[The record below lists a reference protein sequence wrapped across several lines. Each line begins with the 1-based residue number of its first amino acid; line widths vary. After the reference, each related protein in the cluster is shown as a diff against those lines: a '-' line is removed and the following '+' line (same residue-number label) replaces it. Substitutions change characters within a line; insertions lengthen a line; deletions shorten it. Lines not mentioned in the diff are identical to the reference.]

1 MKKRIVSALAI
12 VLPLLLVAGCGGSRQ
27 PAAENAP
34 AAENPPKPVTLK
46 VFVVPNVGEEYY
58 NNLIAAHIKKKFPHI
73 TLEWIPYGQKLPE
86 LLASGNAP
94 DLIFDGLT
102 NLIPT
107 LELDIPLSLDE
118 LAERNKFDFSK
129 IQPEMI
135 KEIRSYSKTGELV
148 AWPQAKHIFALH
160 YNKDI
165 FDQFGVPYPKEG
177 STWEE
182 VMELAAKLSR
192 THEGIEY
199 RGLSPGVGH
208 NRLSTQ
214 LSAPYVDPKT
224 EKSVIG
230 THESWRKLFQTYKDV
245 FGIPGNYPK
254 GAAYNDA
261 ARAFMT
267 DKKLAMYPHLLMLPD
282 PKLGVNMGLTTF
294 PFFKDKPWI
303 GPSGFMEVMV
313 ISKTTK
319 NPDAAFQVVAYLTSD
334 EVQTSNARL
343 GMNPVVTNTQAQMSL
358 FADLPA
364 AKGID
369 FTPFFKMKPAESY
382 SKTIYDAAGSK
393 AAIKYLQEFINGKL
407 DLNTALS
414 RADEET
420 NKAIEEQNKK

>member
-1 MKKRIVSALAI
+1 MKKRIVFALAV
-12 VLPLLLVAGCGGSRQ
+12 VLPILLIAGCGGSSQ
-27 PAAENAP
+27 PAAENTP
-34 AAENPPKPVTLK
+34 VMDNPPKPVTLK
-46 VFVVPNVGEEYY
+46 VFVVPNVGDEYY
-58 NNLIAAHIKKKFPHI
+58 NNLIAEHIKKKFPHI

-118 LAERNKFDFSK
+118 LAKRNKFDFSK

-182 VMELAAKLSR
+182 VMELATKLSR

-214 LSAPYVDPKT
+214 LSAPYADPKT

-230 THESWRKLFQTYKDV
+230 THESWRKLFQIYKDV
-245 FGIPGNYPK
+245 FSIPGNYPR

-282 PKLGVNMGLTTF
+282 PKLGFNMGLTTF

-319 NPDAAFQVVAYLTSD
+319 NPDAAFQVVAHLTSD
-334 EVQTSNARL
+334 EVQTSNAKL
-343 GMNPVVTNTQAQMSL
+343 GMNPVVTNTQAQNSL

-393 AAIKYLQEFINGKL
+393 AVIKYLQEFINGKL

-420 NKAIEEQNKK
+420 NKAIEEQKKK

>member
-1 MKKRIVSALAI
+1 MKKRIGFALAI
-12 VLPLLLVAGCGGSRQ
+12 VLPLLLAAGCGGGKQ
-27 PAAENAP
+27 PAADNSPIA
-34 AAENPPKPVTLK
+34 NDSLKPVTLK

-58 NNLIAAHIKKKFPHI
+58 NKLIAGHIKKKFPHI

-102 NLIPT
+102 NLIPI
-107 LELDIPLSLDE
+107 LELDVPLSLDE
-118 LAERNKFDFSK
+118 LAKRNKFDLSK
-129 IQPEMI
+129 IQPELI
-135 KEIRSYSKTGELV
+135 EEIRSYSKTGELV
-148 AWPQAKHIFALH
+148 ALPQAKHIFALH

-192 THEGIEY
+192 THQGIGY
-199 RGLSPGVGH
+199 RGISPGVGH

-230 THESWRKLFQTYKDV
+230 THEAWRKLFQTYKDV
-245 FGIPGNYPK
+245 FSIPGNYPK

-261 ARAFMT
+261 ARAFLT

-282 PKLGVNMGLTTF
+282 PKLGFNMGLTTF

-303 GPSGFMEVMV
+303 GPSGFMEVMI

-319 NPDAAFQVVAYLTSD
+319 HPDTAFQVVAHLTSD
-334 EVQTSNARL
+334 EVQISNAKA
-343 GMNPVVTNTQAQMSL
+343 GMNPVVTSTQAQKDFL
-358 FADLPA
+358 ADLPA

-382 SKTIYDAAGSK
+382 GKTIYDAAGSK
-393 AAIKYLQEFINGKL
+393 ATIKYLQEFIDGKL

-414 RADEET
+414 RADEEAD
-420 NKAIEEQNKK
+420 KAIQEQKKK